1 MEDCPEAFFPLGF
14 FMVISDREQY
24 RFLIAWNSMNR
35 YIYIFKNMAG
45 ALLDSLIGREMLFD
59 YHV

>member
-14 FMVISDREQY
+14 YMVICDSNIDFSLLEI
-24 RFLIAWNSMNR
+24 LWID
-35 YIYIFKNMAG
+35 IYIFFKNMAG